1 MGGGTPTRQRRPG
14 RAGGLQAGLGGG
26 AQQAL
31 RFSTPVSPSRDQR
44 DPGSGWPL
52 YPARGRSC
60 DPFCPMEKPQLSAH
74 GQQLLVVDDQAFFAG
89 FLQEKFQELGYS
101 VSTARDAFAALA
113 LVSRSKAP
121 LVVLLD
127 LMLPQVSGHQLL
139 RELAKGPHA
148 ATIRVVLVSAH
159 HT

>member
-1 MGGGTPTRQRRPG
+1 
-14 RAGGLQAGLGGG
+14 
-26 AQQAL
+26 
-31 RFSTPVSPSRDQR
+31 
-44 DPGSGWPL
+44 
-52 YPARGRSC
+52 
-60 DPFCPMEKPQLSAH
+60 MEKPQISAH
-74 GQQLLVVDDQAFFAG
+74 RQQLLVVDDQAFFAG

-113 LVSRSKAP
+113 LVSRSKTP

-159 HT
+159 HTVATVAADHPMVVGRAQKPVDLGELVHMVRLASQDLASQAQA

>member
-1 MGGGTPTRQRRPG
+1 
-14 RAGGLQAGLGGG
+14 
-26 AQQAL
+26 
-31 RFSTPVSPSRDQR
+31 
-44 DPGSGWPL
+44 
-52 YPARGRSC
+52 
-60 DPFCPMEKPQLSAH
+60 MEKPQLSAH

-101 VSTARDAFAALA
+101 VCTARDAFAALA

-148 ATIRVVLVSAH
+148 GTIRVVLVSAH
-159 HT
+159 HTVATVAADHPMVVGRAQKPVDLGELARMVRVASLDLASQAQA